1 MPVCFYIPRPVQKNP
16 TLICIRDIDYNMPTE
31 CYENFGYVLLAISCI
46 RFCCR
51 SDTAPDRPGY
61 RRISICGQT
70 SGTRKRDLQ
79 GSPSTLKHWH
89 QIFTCCCSYLT
100 ERDCNCRKKPTNTFW
115 VKIWFA
121 KDMHHILVGIIC
133 HQEYKTNQKSDQIL
147 WTKIYT
153 FWSTEGWSETPFA
166 H

>member
-1 MPVCFYIPRPVQKNP
+1 MPVCFCIPRPVQKNP

-70 SGTRKRDLQ
+70 SGTRKRVTKY
-79 GSPSTLKHWH
+79 SEA
-89 QIFTCCCSYLT
+89 LT
-100 ERDCNCRKKPTNTFW
+100 SN
-115 VKIWFA
+115 IH
-121 KDMHHILVGIIC
+121 MQLLVP
-133 HQEYKTNQKSDQIL
+133 N
-147 WTKIYT
+147 
-153 FWSTEGWSETPFA
+153 
-166 H
+166 